1 MNPAR
6 AFGPAVV
13 SGVWKDQYVYWIGD
27 MIGGIGGAC
36 VYQYL
41 FMTRTRARSS
51 VPSTG
56 GDNHHFIHFRNT
68 EFESDVDLR
77 DAD

>member
-13 SGVWKDQYVYWIGD
+13 SGVWTYQYVYWIGD

-41 FMTRTRARSS
+41 FMSRTHARPTI
-51 VPSTG
+51 PSTG
-56 GDNHHFIHFRNT
+56 GDNHQYIHFRNVKLD
-68 EFESDVDLR
+68 FDVDLR
-77 DAD
+77 DD

>member
-13 SGVWKDQYVYWIGD
+13 SGVWKYQYVYWIGD

-36 VYQYL
+36 MYQYL
-41 FMTRTRARSS
+41 FMSRTLARPA

-56 GDNHHFIHFRNT
+56 GDNHHFIHFRNVKLDL
-68 EFESDVDLR
+68 DVDLQ
-77 DAD
+77 DV